1 MVELANDKEIIYS
14 PIGKIVVEP
23 VKINSYTDSKLL
35 KPKQKFISN
44 TQLIK
49 PSTSKGKIF
58 IT

>member
-1 MVELANDKEIIYS
+1 MELANDKEIIYS

-44 TQLIK
+44 T
-49 PSTSKGKIF
+49 
-58 IT
+58 